1 MDNSVKT
8 IVYRYNF
15 RVGRD
20 EEKEFVV
27 QLDAVTL
34 NLVKPGGKPCPEW
47 AKLTH
52 VQCPNCPLTGDLN
65 EFCPVASGL
74 VDIVDFFKS
83 SISYEEVDVLI
94 DTEGRKSD
102 RRVSLQSALS
112 SLVGIYMVA
121 NTCPIMAK
129 LKPMVRYHLPLA
141 TMQETQYRVV
151 SMYLLAQY
159 FISRRGGKP
168 DWDLKNLVKLYDDIR
183 IVNQT
188 MCKRLSSLGISD
200 AILNAVVK
208 LDSFADAVSFAV
220 DQNMLGEI
228 EPLFNAY
235 LR

>member
-1 MDNSVKT
+1 MDNSNKN
-8 IVYRYNF
+8 IVYRYKF
-15 RVGRD
+15 RVGDD
-20 EEKEFVV
+20 EAREFVV
-27 QLDAVTL
+27 KLDAGTL
-34 NLVKPGGKPCPEW
+34 NLVQAGEKSYPQW
-47 AKLTH
+47 TKLTYF
-52 VQCPNCPLTGDLN
+52 QCPNCPLTGELN
-65 EFCPVASGL
+65 SFCPVASGL
-74 VDIVDFFKS
+74 VDLVDFFKS

-94 DTEGRKSD
+94 DAEGRRSD
-102 RRVSLQSALS
+102 RHISLQSALS

-121 NTCPIMAK
+121 NTCPIMEK
-129 LKPMVRYHLPLA
+129 LKPMVRFHLPLA

-220 DQNMLGEI
+220 NENMLSEI

-235 LR
+235 LA